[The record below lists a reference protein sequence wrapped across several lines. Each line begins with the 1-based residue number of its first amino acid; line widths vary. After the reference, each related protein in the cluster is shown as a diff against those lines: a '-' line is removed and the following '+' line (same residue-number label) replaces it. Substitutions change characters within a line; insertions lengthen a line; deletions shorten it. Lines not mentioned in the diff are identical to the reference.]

1 MSIPGTISSSLPQ
14 PPTASGAAPKY
25 AIAKPTNTPSTAS
38 TRMTQV
44 RVEVD
49 PAGAGV
55 GGMVFLAAGC
65 HAGPC
70 PLISTSARL
79 NRTGRSSWS

>member
-55 GGMVFLAAGC
+55 GAAGAAAP
-65 HAGPC
+65 AGWC
-70 PLISTSARL
+70 FLRL
-79 NRTGRSSWS
+79 DVMPVPVR